1 MEIVIGFVVVLLILI
16 ACIKIVSQ
24 AQAVVVERLGAYHG
38 TWKTG
43 MHFLVPCVDRSAK

>member
-24 AQAVVVERLGAYHG
+24 AQAARRLSRNMENGYAFFGA
-38 TWKTG
+38 
-43 MHFLVPCVDRSAK
+43 VS